1 MKHVYFILY
10 FATLCPPPTTLCC
23 SPGQDDERVSET
35 MLVGSSSRVVMVG
48 VSHRPQVNW
57 SSSISS
63 SSSSSSSSSIKI
75 YACNVDCFIMAG
87 HHPTTTTLLLLTETQ
102 KNQGVRN
109 SQA

>member
-1 MKHVYFILY
+1 MKHVYSSCILPPY
-10 FATLCPPPTTLCC
+10 VPPTTLCC

-57 SSSISS
+57 SSS
-63 SSSSSSSSSIKI
+63 SSSSIKI

-87 HHPTTTTLLLLTETQ
+87 HHHYPATADRNPEEPGCQKLTSLSVDTSR
-102 KNQGVRN
+102 KWVR
-109 SQA
+109 